1 MRFTIGRV
9 LEIHQCLLQLSH
21 FLLDVGSTPWRT
33 FSSILLFVCYIRLD
47 ILQPRDQQM
56 RLSPMLG
63 HQLML
68 GVCRLD
74 IFSISMLPVHR
85 WRYSL
90 DLRPAVVPSSFWC
103 ITRDWINFHGDW
115 MPLPIHQFGD
125 EIHLQET
132 VEALPVT
139 T

>member
-1 MRFTIGRV
+1 MRFIPPCCFAEAQIAV
-9 LEIHQCLLQLSH
+9 LPSASCIALRLGTAITAFGIPSTAQP
-21 FLLDVGSTPWRT
+21 FLVRCRFHTLED
-33 FSSILLFVCYIRLD
+33 FLFNPV
-47 ILQPRDQQM
+47 
-56 RLSPMLG
+56 
-63 HQLML
+63 
-68 GVCRLD
+68 VCRLD